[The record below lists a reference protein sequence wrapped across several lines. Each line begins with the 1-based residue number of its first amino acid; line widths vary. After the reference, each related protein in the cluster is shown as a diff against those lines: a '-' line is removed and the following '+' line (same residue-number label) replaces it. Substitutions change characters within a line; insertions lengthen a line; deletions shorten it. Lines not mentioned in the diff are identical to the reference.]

1 MDQATIIKTF
11 IILAMIVGVFTLG
24 LILYETLWR
33 NDDQCLTRVIR
44 CDIING
50 CSKFGDS
57 SAVEHRTLTPITLV
71 RIQVPDPQ
79 ESVMKVTGLLKNAK
93 KVHLYDDKMVMV
105 GNVYSD
111 LYNRFD
117 DGEEI
122 KTSYIV
128 KESGEYVTTKN
139 SYYKVQ
145 WADDKI
151 YRSEEHTSEL
161 QSH

>member
-1 MDQATIIKTF
+1 
-11 IILAMIVGVFTLG
+11 
-24 LILYETLWR
+24 
-33 NDDQCLTRVIR
+33 
-44 CDIING
+44 
-50 CSKFGDS
+50 
-57 SAVEHRTLTPITLV
+57 
-71 RIQVPDPQ
+71 
-79 ESVMKVTGLLKNAK
+79 MKVTGLLKNAK

-151 YRSEEHTSEL
+151 YEWNEVFP
-161 QSH
+161 